1 MTTKTYKSLLFYGPQ
16 DVRLEE
22 VPFTPLQA
30 GEVQVRIGAATTCGT
45 DLKTY
50 KRGHPLIIKSI
61 PSPFGHEMAGTVS
74 DIAAGVEGFRIGDRV
89 VVANSAPCFHC
100 FYCQKNKPNLCENLT
115 FLNGAFAEYITVPA
129 AIVQHNL
136 HKIPP
141 HLSFSAAALSE
152 PLACVLY
159 ACEHMQIKN
168 EETVVIIGTGPMAFL
183 FVQVIQARGGKSI
196 VIGRNAERLKMAS
209 VSGATAVIN
218 STTEDVAVRVR
229 DLTHGYGADVAIEAV
244 GQPTTWQQA
253 VGLVRKGGRVCLYG
267 GCAKN
272 TEFNLDTYRVHYDE
286 ITVSGI
292 FHHTP
297 TIFRSAVALL
307 ADGKINTQI
316 FLTVERPLKD
326 LPAILAGQDSPLP
339 LKFVI
344 LPNPLPN
351 NLPE

>member
-16 DVRLEE
+16 DVRLEDL
-22 VPFTPLQA
+22 PFAPLQA
-30 GEVQVRIGAATTCGT
+30 GEVRVRIGAATTCGT

-50 KRGHPLIIKSI
+50 RRGHPLIIKSI

-74 DIAAGVEGFRIGDRV
+74 AVADDVADFNVGDRV
-89 VVANSAPCFHC
+89 VVANSAPCFNC
-100 FYCQKNKPNLCENLT
+100 FYCQKGKPNLCENLI
-115 FLNGAFAEYITVPA
+115 FLNGAFAESIVVPA
-129 AIVQHNL
+129 PIVRHNL
-136 HKIPP
+136 HRIPP
-141 HLSFSAAALSE
+141 HLSFAAAALSE
-152 PLACVLY
+152 PLACVLH

-168 EETVVIIGTGPMAFL
+168 AETVAIIGTGPMAFL
-183 FVQVIQARGGKSI
+183 FVQVIKARGGKSI
-196 VIGRNAERLKMAS
+196 VIGRNPERLKLAS
-209 VSGATAVIN
+209 TADATAVIN
-218 STTEDVAVRVR
+218 STTEDVAMRVR

-244 GQPTTWQQA
+244 GQPATWQQA
-253 VGLVRKGGRVCLYG
+253 VSLVRKGGRVCLYG

-272 TEFNLDTYRVHYDE
+272 TDFNLDTYRVHYDE

-316 FLTVERPLKD
+316 FLTTERKLQD
-326 LPAILAGQDSPLP
+326 LPAILAGLDSAAP

-344 LPNPLPN
+344 LP
-351 NLPE
+351 EA